1 MNIELSKDSKKFLKS
16 QNFKISKRIILR
28 LEKLL
33 ENPFPTD
40 MKRVVNV
47 KDKWFRIRVG
57 DYRIEYAVKAGTI
70 FVFNINKRSRIYDR
84 NK

>member
-1 MNIELSKDSKKFLKS
+1 LKS
-16 QNFKISKRIILR
+16 QNLKISKRIISQ

-47 KDKWFRIRVG
+47 KDKWFRIRVWH
-57 DYRIEYAVKAGTI
+57 YRL
-70 FVFNINKRSRIYDR
+70 
-84 NK
+84 